1 MTRWVGRSQW
11 PTVVGAQPIEAQHA
25 VPLSRSP
32 GWRMAIPVSGRLWLA
47 FLCLLAM
54 VWAGSRLYWATGIPV
69 IVTVDGQSLA
79 LRTHQRTVAGL
90 LEELGMQVHP
100 QDLVQPGLNTPVS
113 SGLTVTVRRA
123 RPVQLDVNGQ
133 VFHMHAQARTLR
145 DLLNEAGV
153 PSSPYD
159 EIQVDGR
166 PIASLDTP
174 LPLPVM
180 SPTRMSGLA
189 GLSWARLEVR
199 PLHVAIRHAVPL
211 RVRDGNAEYIIRT
224 TARTV
229 GEALLREQVIL
240 YLGDLARPELGSQVV
255 PGLRVYIERSVPFSV
270 HVDGREIRT
279 RTRQR
284 IVADALAELG
294 IVLGAADIVKPS
306 LSAELKPSLTVSITR
321 VSERI
326 EIEQDAI
333 SYPIAWVPDDELEID
348 QRRIDVA
355 GQEGLIK
362 RRFRAVYHDGQLV
375 SRTLEDE
382 WVAQE
387 PITRVIAYGRKIVL
401 RTLETPE
408 GSITY
413 WRKIRMLATSY
424 SPSTAGISLDDDY
437 FGRTRLGWKLRKG
450 IVAVDPSLIKLG
462 SKVYIPGY
470 GLADAADTGGL
481 IRGRHIDLGFEDHN
495 LELWYR
501 WVDVYLLAPPPP
513 LYQIPWIL
521 PDWPREHRR

>member
-1 MTRWVGRSQW
+1 MTRWVERNRW
-11 PTVVGAQPIEAQHA
+11 PTA
-25 VPLSRSP
+25 VPLPRSP
-32 GWRMAIPVSGRLWLA
+32 GWRLVIPTSWRLWLIA
-47 FLCLLAM
+47 LCLLMMA
-54 VWAGSRLYWATGIPV
+54 WAASRLYWATGTPV
-69 IVTVDGQSLA
+69 VVTVDGQVLS

-90 LEELGMQVHP
+90 LDELGMRLHP
-100 QDLVQPGLNTPVS
+100 QDLVQPDLTTVVS
-113 SGLTVTVRRA
+113 SGLIVTVQRA
-123 RPVQLDVNGQ
+123 RPARVDVDGQ
-133 VFHMHAQARTLR
+133 VLYVRTRGRTLR
-145 DLLNEAGV
+145 DLFDEAGIR
-153 PSSPYD
+153 PSPYD
-159 EIQVDGR
+159 EIQVNGR
-166 PIASLDTP
+166 PVASLDFS
-174 LPLPVM
+174 LPPPSVSLVRT
-180 SPTRMSGLA
+180 SHLA
-189 GLSWARLEVR
+189 GPPWARQEMH
-199 PLHVAIRHAVPL
+199 PLHVVVRRAVPL
-211 RVRDGNAEYIIRT
+211 HVRDGNAEYTVRT

-229 GEALLREQVIL
+229 GEALLRERVIL
-240 YLGDLARPELGSQVV
+240 YLGDLVRPGLGSRVT
-255 PGLRVYIERSVPFSV
+255 PGLHVYIERSVPFSV
-270 HVDGREIRT
+270 HVDGHEIRT

-284 IVADALAELG
+284 TVADALAELG
-294 IVLGAADIVKPS
+294 IVLGAADIVEPS
-306 LSAELKPSLTVSITR
+306 LSAELKPDLTVSITR
-321 VSERI
+321 VSERV

-333 SYPIAWVPDDELEID
+333 PYPIAWVPDDELEVD

-408 GSITY
+408 GPITY

-424 SPSTAGISLDDDY
+424 SPSTAGVSLEDGY

-450 IVAVDPSLIKLG
+450 IVAVDPTLIKLG

-470 GLADAADTGGL
+470 GIADAADTGGL

-495 LELWYR
+495 LEWWYR

-521 PDWPREHRR
+521 PDWPRERRR